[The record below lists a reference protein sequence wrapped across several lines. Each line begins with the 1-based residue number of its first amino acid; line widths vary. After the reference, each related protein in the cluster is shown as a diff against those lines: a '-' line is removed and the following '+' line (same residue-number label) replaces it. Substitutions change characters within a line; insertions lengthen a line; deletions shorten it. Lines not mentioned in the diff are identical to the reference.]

1 MRTAGSDQL
10 LAFIRYLRGR
20 DIPISPADTLD
31 AVQAA
36 SLIGYQQRERL
47 KHGLAASL
55 AKSAREAAIFDEGFE
70 LFFQPEPT
78 REKDSATSDAAAPD
92 DQQPAAANDSG
103 GENSDDL
110 NSNAQPPASA
120 GNSSG
125 DPLAAAADTNAT
137 AAELLNNPLVQAVR
151 GGDSNRLA
159 VAVEN
164 AAVDAEVSKIRMFT
178 QRGQYMRK
186 MLDAMGETQLR
197 EAAIELESSEPAA
210 FEAVQALREQL
221 RSRVRDRV
229 ERAYL
234 IHASGE
240 TEDLL
245 DEALSKMK
253 LGNVDPHH
261 MQRLRK
267 LMGRMARKLA
277 ARHGRRRSR
286 ARRGQLHVTRTLR
299 DAIPT
304 DGIPF
309 QPRFR
314 KVQRKRPQILAICDV
329 SGSVAAYAKFLLM
342 FLYSLQDVLPR
353 TRSFAFSSQLG
364 EVSDL
369 FSDEPVDRAIERVNQ
384 LYGGATDYGMAL
396 QTFSELAMSDINSAT
411 TVIILGDARNNDADP
426 RIDLIA
432 EIKARSRQLI
442 WLNPESR
449 RAWGSGD
456 SEMLTVKR
464 HCHIATEC
472 NSLKQL
478 ERIVDKL
485 LADSR

>member
-1 MRTAGSDQL
+1 MSTTGSDQL
-10 LAFIRYLRGR
+10 LAFIHYLRGR

-36 SLIGYQQRERL
+36 SLIGYGERERL

-55 AKSAREAAIFDEGFE
+55 AKSAREASVFDEGFE
-70 LFFQPEPT
+70 RFFRHDSGQGNSNEASSPQAET
-78 REKDSATSDAAAPD
+78 RLDPSDTATSDRTAAD
-92 DQQPAAANDSG
+92 G
-103 GENSDDL
+103 
-110 NSNAQPPASA
+110 AS
-120 GNSSG
+120 
-125 DPLAAAADTNAT
+125 DPLADAAQRQQSAADAL
-137 AAELLNNPLVQAVR
+137 AHPLVQAMR
-151 GGDSNRLA
+151 DGDGHQVA
-159 VAVEN
+159 IAVEQAAAN
-164 AAVDAEVSKIRMFT
+164 AGVNNIRLFT

-186 MLDAMGETQLR
+186 MLDALGEEQLR
-197 EAAIELESSEPAA
+197 QAAIELEGTEPAA
-210 FEAVQALREQL
+210 FKAIQALREQL

-229 ERAYL
+229 ERAYM
-234 IHASGE
+234 IHASGD

-245 DEALSKMK
+245 DEALSKIK

-267 LMGRMARKLA
+267 LMDRMARKLA
-277 ARHGRRRSR
+277 ARHGRRKRR
-286 ARRGQLHVTRTLR
+286 AKRGQLHVTRTLR
-299 DAIPT
+299 QSIPT

-309 QPRFR
+309 QPSWRR
-314 KVQRKRPQILAICDV
+314 VQRKRPQILAVCDV

-364 EVSDL
+364 EVSEL
-369 FSDEPVDRAIERVNQ
+369 FNQYPVDQAIERVNQ
-384 LYGGATDYGMAL
+384 QYGGATDYGQAL
-396 QTFSELAMSDINSAT
+396 ATFSELALTDIHRAT
-411 TVIILGDARNNDADP
+411 TVIILGDARNNQADP
-426 RIDLIA
+426 RVDIIA
-432 EIKARSRQLI
+432 EIKARCGQLI
-442 WLNPESR
+442 WLNPESS

-464 HCHIATEC
+464 HCHIVTEC

-478 ERIVDKL
+478 ERIVDKV

>member
-36 SLIGYQQRERL
+36 SLIGYQRRERL

-55 AKSAREAAIFDEGFE
+55 AKSAREETIFNEGFD
-70 LFFQPEPT
+70 LFFQAEP
-78 REKDSATSDAAAPD
+78 RRHRNDPASDGEAAD
-92 DQQPAAANDSG
+92 DQPQRESG
-103 GENSDDL
+103 
-110 NSNAQPPASA
+110 PASHNDA
-120 GNSSG
+120 SGNPGNSP
-125 DPLAAAADTNAT
+125 DPLEAAAADNAT
-137 AAELLNNPLVQAVR
+137 VADLLNNPLVQAMR

-164 AAVDAEVSKIRMFT
+164 AAATAEVSNIRMFT

-186 MLDAMGETQLR
+186 MLDALGETQLR

-234 IHASGE
+234 VHASGD

-364 EVSDL
+364 EVTDL
-369 FSDEPVDRAIERVNQ
+369 FINEPVERAIERVNQ

-396 QTFSELAMSDINSAT
+396 GTFSELAMSDINSAT

-426 RIDLIA
+426 RVDLVA
-432 EIKARSRQLI
+432 EIKARCRQLI